1 MECRVKLVVPSESKV
16 GEKRVA
22 IVPEAVAKLVKLGLK
37 VSVQTKAGA
46 NATYSD
52 DAYVEAGASI
62 FTKAELASELASAHV
77 VATVRPLPLKNI
89 SALKKGA
96 ITLSFLSPVNNAKE
110 IKAIADAKA
119 TGLSFDLVPR
129 ISRAQSMDALTSQAL
144 CGGYRATLI
153 AAEKS
158 AKFFPMLMTAAGTV
172 QPAKVL
178 VLGAGVAGLQAMAT
192 ARRLGGVVSAYDV
205 RSSSAD
211 EVKSMGATFINLGLS
226 ALEGAGGYAK
236 AMDEDRAKQQQDAL
250 KPYVSDAD
258 IVITTAAVPGRQAP
272 LLITKDMMSEMK
284 PGSVLVD
291 LAAETGGN
299 IQGSVAGEDVTVKVP
314 GGTITIVGCKDLP
327 SQIATHSSKLY
338 AQNVVSL
345 LSLFTK
351 DGDVKPDI
359 EDEVVAGSAVV
370 WKGEVRNE
378 LAREALGME
387 MQTKEV
393 E

>member
-1 MECRVKLVVPSESKV
+1 MECRVKLVVPSESKG

-52 DAYVEAGASI
+52 EAYLEAGAKI
-62 FTKAELASELASAHV
+62 FAKADLAAELASAHV
-77 VATVRPLPLKNI
+77 VATVRPLPIKNI

-250 KPYVSDAD
+250 KPYVSEAD

-284 PGSVLVD
+284 PGAVLVD

-299 IQGSVAGEDVTVKVP
+299 IQGSVAGEDVSVKVP

-327 SQIATHSSKLY
+327 SEIATHSSKLY

-351 DGDVKPDI
+351 DGEVKPDI

-378 LAREALGME
+378 LAREALGIGT
-387 MQTKEV
+387 QTKEV